1 VAGRT
6 IASERILRT
15 LPIMVSRFEE
25 ALNAAGI
32 ADVEVR
38 HFPGGTR
45 TASDAANAVGC
56 EVGQIVKSLVILAG
70 ETPSLALVSGAN
82 RLDLRRLDP
91 VLGAPVRMA
100 PADAARAA
108 TGYSI
113 GGVPPVGLAS
123 QLRVFMDSD
132 LLGYDV
138 VWAAAGR
145 PDTVFSITP
154 ARLLELTGAEV
165 VELSA
170 R

>member
-1 VAGRT
+1 
-6 IASERILRT
+6 
-15 LPIMVSRFEE
+15 MVSRFEE

-38 HFPGGTR
+38 RFPAGTR
-45 TASDAANAVGC
+45 TAADAARAVGC
-56 EVGQIVKSLVILAG
+56 EVGQIVKSLVVLGG
-70 ETPSLALVSGAN
+70 ETPAMALVSGAN
-82 RLDLRRLDP
+82 KLDLRRLEP
-91 VLGAPVRMA
+91 LLGGPVRMA

-113 GGVPPVGLAS
+113 GGVPPVGLARS
-123 QLRVFMDSD
+123 LRVFMDAD

-145 PDTVFSITP
+145 PDTVFSIAP
-154 ARLLELTGAEV
+154 VRLLELTGSEV
-165 VELSA
+165 VELSV